1 MAPTA
6 VFMGAHPDD
15 IEIGAGG
22 TAAKLIDAGW
32 NIFWALTRPSTI
44 ETVNPSA
51 TRRMASTFIRS
62 VERLSATS
70 PTTASTHSGGNI

>member
-6 VFMGAHPDD
+6 VFIGAHPDD

-32 NIFWALTRPSTI
+32 NIFWVLTDPPP
-44 ETVNPSA
+44 VVV
-51 TRRMASTFIRS
+51 RS
-62 VERLSATS
+62 LC
-70 PTTASTHSGGNI
+70 